1 MDEGRG
7 VLVVVLDEYG
17 TKTLVLIA
25 IRCAVH
31 GVIGQ
36 MLSAAAW
43 YLGYCQSVCETVR
56 IPQHLAKATYRN
68 RRVTVVRRSL

>member
-7 VLVVVLDEYG
+7 VLVVALEEYG
-17 TKTLVLIA
+17 TKNLTLIA

-43 YLGYCQSVCETVR
+43 YLGYCQSACETVP
-56 IPQHLAKATYRN
+56 IPQRLA
-68 RRVTVVRRSL
+68 